1 MFLFVKEQCTLTD
14 MSIHHVNVTSAGPA
28 RSMVREEQKYT
39 YLNKQW
45 ICLGKAESKFV
56 CFNGTLFSITMTKHW
71 LWYWRNECV
80 FPAIS
85 ILSLA
90 FICLK
95 KSHLCF
101 VYMY

>member
-56 CFNGTLFSITMTKHW
+56 CFNGTLFSISQWQSIDCDTGEMNV
-71 LWYWRNECV
+71 YSRN
-80 FPAIS
+80 
-85 ILSLA
+85 
-90 FICLK
+90 
-95 KSHLCF
+95 
-101 VYMY
+101 